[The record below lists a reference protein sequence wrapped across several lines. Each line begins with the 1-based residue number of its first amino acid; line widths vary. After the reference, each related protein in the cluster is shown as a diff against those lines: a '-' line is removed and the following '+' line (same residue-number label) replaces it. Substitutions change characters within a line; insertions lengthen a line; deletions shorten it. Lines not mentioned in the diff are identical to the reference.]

1 MRKILNDL
9 ENEYSN
15 VKQVFEIFP
24 LLFILKFKSKNI
36 QKKKKYHLT
45 INKFKLKYSKSIF
58 IEII

>member
-36 QKKKKYHLT
+36 QKKKKIPFDH
-45 INKFKLKYSKSIF
+45 
-58 IEII
+58 